1 MIIGVAGKKQ
11 VGKDTVGN
19 MIQYLTSEVKSNLTF
34 VEFMEDVGITI
45 EWINRGS
52 KWEIKK
58 FAEKVK
64 RVLMALTD
72 IRRSALEKEEVK
84 QEFLGSEWRDEEGND
99 IITNRM
105 ALQWIGTDLF
115 RDNFHPNTWVNALMS
130 EYKASDFDK
139 HILPNWIITDVRFPN
154 EVKAIRERKG
164 ILIKVSRETESPEN
178 EHESEVALDNYN
190 EYGYLIDNNGT
201 TEELLNKVRSILIKE
216 KLI

>member
-1 MIIGVAGKKQ
+1 MIIGIAGKKQ
-11 VGKDTVGN
+11 VGKDTAGN

-64 RVLMALTD
+64 RVLMVLTD

-84 QEFLGSEWRDEEGND
+84 QEFLGSEWRDKEGND

-130 EYKASDFDK
+130 EYEFKD
-139 HILPNWIITDVRFPN
+139 NWIITDVRFPN
-154 EVKAIRERKG
+154 EVKAIKERKG
-164 ILIKVSRETESPEN
+164 IVIYISREIETSEI
-178 EHESEVALDNYN
+178 EHKSEVALNSYN
-190 EYGYLIDNNGT
+190 EFDYKIDNNGT
-201 TEELLNKVRSILIKE
+201 IKELLSKITNILIKE
-216 KLI
+216 NII